1 MKLYCP
7 AIPVATRIGMY
18 HRVLEKKSIAFAFH
32 VTDFASHL
40 NSGAHKSASHFVGH
54 FNQHV
59 HYPLHK
65 VFPCRYKVKE
75 SQPERNHLQ
84 QKPAREDCD
93 NSGITL
99 TG

>member
-1 MKLYCP
+1 M
-7 AIPVATRIGMY
+7 ATRIGMY
-18 HRVLEKKSIAFAFH
+18 HRVLEKRSIAFAFH
-32 VTDFASHL
+32 VTHFASHL
-40 NSGAHKSASHFVGH
+40 NSGADKSASHFVGH
-54 FNQHV
+54 FTQHV
-59 HYPLHK
+59 HCLLHK
-65 VFPCRYKVKE
+65 VFPFRYKVKE